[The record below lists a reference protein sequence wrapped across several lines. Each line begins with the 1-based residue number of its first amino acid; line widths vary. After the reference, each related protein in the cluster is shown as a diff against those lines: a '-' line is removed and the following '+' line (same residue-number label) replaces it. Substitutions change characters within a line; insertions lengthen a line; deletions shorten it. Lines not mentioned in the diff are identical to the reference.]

1 MQLLAQTFEA
11 FKTKLSYLEQNE
23 LSKNFGEALD
33 RLHQFVQDNFGFS
46 AARPA
51 VLSWLKPVMLLER
64 ETRLLAGWQQRHSV
78 SA

>member
-46 AARPA
+46 FSKLF
-51 VLSWLKPVMLLER
+51 VYDLSLKKLNV
-64 ETRLLAGWQQRHSV
+64 
-78 SA
+78 